1 MAPKIDPPPDGKKQM
16 TAKPKVCLSV
26 SVLINFVVYQTCPKQ
41 NNTHTAIMSMQDP
54 QFADL
59 FGN

>member
-1 MAPKIDPPPDGKKQM
+1 MEKQM